1 MTRKVE
7 WNRSKRFLSDFP
19 KERLQQRYRNGRL
32 AGIRQRHVRRLRDL
46 QGIQDEITITRC
58 EAYILMVNKCCSSC
72 GAHIFDTPKVLL
84 ITTEQEV
91 FVTATWELQRA
102 WILLSLFLSLSLSLS
117 LSLCPSLSLY
127 LPIYL
132 TLLIILL
139 AVVSFDYET
148 KSRLR
153 CLLSRAFVC
162 LLDPRCIV
170 RHPTALLHPV
180 RGRIARYNGP
190 LHNGIR
196 TCDIPGGRRVASP
209 RCCTRHGGREEA
221 FSPFSPV
228 QSGTVWGLYHAKF
241 LMWYDSDA
249 LMLFSCYNS
258 HWKREIMWIF
268 FLQYT

>member
-1 MTRKVE
+1 
-7 WNRSKRFLSDFP
+7 
-19 KERLQQRYRNGRL
+19 
-32 AGIRQRHVRRLRDL
+32 
-46 QGIQDEITITRC
+46 
-58 EAYILMVNKCCSSC
+58 MVNKCCSSC
-72 GAHIFDTPKVLL
+72 GAHIYAEGFTYYHGTGSIRHRYVR
-84 ITTEQEV
+84 I
-91 FVTATWELQRA
+91 ATCMD
-102 WILLSLFLSLSLSLS
+102 SPLSLSLSLS
-117 LSLCPSLSLY
+117 LSLCPSLSLS

-148 KSRLR
+148 KSRLL